1 MAKATITIEDIDAE
15 NASLEIDW
23 HGQYNEESGAHR
35 LAEGLAL
42 GAERDAPEPPP
53 VLQDRQCL
61 SQWTCVVTT
70 GHGHPS
76 QSGG

>member
-35 LAEGLAL
+35 LAGVLDDVA
-42 GAERDAPEPPP
+42 GAAGRADPADDRRPPP
-53 VLQDRQCL
+53 VSLPR
-61 SQWTCVVTT
+61 
-70 GHGHPS
+70 P
-76 QSGG
+76 